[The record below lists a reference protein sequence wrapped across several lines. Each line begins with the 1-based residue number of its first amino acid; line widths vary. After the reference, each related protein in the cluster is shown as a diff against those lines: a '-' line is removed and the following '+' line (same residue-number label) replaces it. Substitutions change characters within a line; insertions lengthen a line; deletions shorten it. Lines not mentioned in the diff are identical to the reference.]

1 MINNYHRMIDNFG
14 AMSFYSV
21 NITGVV
27 NSNSDFAKQLSIAKS
42 RNSLAAISAG
52 ANITTAAI
60 TRQFPFGESAY
71 Y

>member
-1 MINNYHRMIDNFG
+1 MIDNFG
-14 AMSFYSV
+14 AMSSFYSV
-21 NITGVV
+21 NIIGVV
-27 NSNSDFAKQLSIAKS
+27 NSNSDFAKQLPIAKA

-60 TRQFPFGESAY
+60 ITSQFPFGESTY

>member
-1 MINNYHRMIDNFG
+1 MIGNSS

-27 NSNSDFAKQLSIAKS
+27 SSASHFAKQLPIAIT
-42 RNSLAAISAG
+42 RNSLASISAG
-52 ANITTAAI
+52 ANITTPAI
-60 TRQFPFGESAY
+60 TSQFPFGESSY